1 MDFTAPVSKYMST
14 KLLTVS
20 PRDSMKAVKEIFD
33 NNRIHHIP
41 VVKYKTIVGIISKAD
56 YLYFLRKVLTTE
68 HLPLVEHDSLD
79 NYYVEDIM
87 TTGLAT
93 MESTERVNVA
103 LDVLSENLFHA
114 IPIVDNGELVGIF
127 TTQDVIKIL
136 MEEDL
141 VRMKSN

>member
-1 MDFTAPVSKYMST
+1 MDFTAPVSKYMSK

-20 PRDSMKAVKEIFD
+20 PLDNMTAVKEIFN

-41 VVKYKTIVGIISKAD
+41 VVKYKTLVGIVSKAD
-56 YLYFLRKVLTTE
+56 YLYFLRKVKTGE
-68 HLPLVEHDSLD
+68 HAPLVEDSGLEK
-79 NYYVEDIM
+79 YLVEDIM

-93 MESTERVNVA
+93 MESTERINVA

-127 TTQDVIKIL
+127 TTQDVLKIL

>member
-1 MDFTAPVSKYMST
+1 MDFTAPVSKFMSK

-20 PRDSMKAVKEIFD
+20 PTDNMMAVKEIF
-33 NNRIHHIP
+33 NNHRIHHIP
-41 VVKYKTIVGIISKAD
+41 VVKYKTIVGIVSKAD
-56 YLYFLRKVLTTE
+56 YLYFLRKVKTGE
-68 HLPLVEHDSLD
+68 HAPLVEDSGLEK
-79 NYYVEDIM
+79 YQVEDIM

-93 MESTERVNVA
+93 MESTERINVA

-127 TTQDVIKIL
+127 TTQDVLKIL

>member
-1 MDFTAPVSKYMST
+1 MDFTAPVSKYMSK

-20 PRDSMKAVKEIFD
+20 PLDNMTAVKEIFN

-41 VVKYKTIVGIISKAD
+41 VVKYKTIVGIVSKAD
-56 YLYFLRKVLTTE
+56 YLYFLRKVKTG
-68 HLPLVEHDSLD
+68 HAPVVEDIGLEK
-79 NYYVEDIM
+79 YLVEDIM

-103 LDVLSENLFHA
+103 LEVLSENLFHA

>member
-1 MDFTAPVSKYMST
+1 MDFTTPVSKYMSK

-20 PRDSMKAVKEIFD
+20 PRDTMTAVQEIFD

-41 VVKYKTIVGIISKAD
+41 VVKYKTIVGIVSKAD
-56 YLYFLRKVLTTE
+56 YLFFLRKIKTDENVGLE
-68 HLPLVEHDSLD
+68 
-79 NYYVEDIM
+79 NYLVEDIM

-93 MESTERVNVA
+93 MESDERVNVA

-136 MEEDL
+136 MAEDL

>member
-1 MDFTAPVSKYMST
+1 MDFTAPVSNYMSK

-56 YLYFLRKVLTTE
+56 YLYFLRNVQSTE
-68 HLPLVEHDSLD
+68 HLPLVEHESLEKF
-79 NYYVEDIM
+79 YVEDIM
-87 TTGLAT
+87 TTGMAT

>member
-1 MDFTAPVSKYMST
+1 MDFTAPVSKFMSK

-20 PRDSMKAVKEIFD
+20 PTDNMMAVKDIFN

-41 VVKYKTIVGIISKAD
+41 VVKYKTIVGIVSKAD
-56 YLYFLRKVLTTE
+56 YLYFLRKVNTGE
-68 HLPLVEHDSLD
+68 HAPLVEDSGLEK
-79 NYYVEDIM
+79 YLVEDIM

-93 MESTERVNVA
+93 MESTERINVA

-127 TTQDVIKIL
+127 TTQDVLKIL

-141 VRMKSN
+141 VRMKSH